1 MSDKD
6 PEALL
11 VLPHLRVQNANAIS
25 SPLTW
30 GFPAITA
37 FTGFTHAL
45 QRRLAAEFTFEFV
58 GVAVVCHSFLPQVAR
73 PPSKRTLVFSLT
85 RNPLDKDGS
94 TAAIVEEGRVHLD
107 VSLIIGVCGNDLY
120 AGHDLQTLANRAF
133 QEALAMRIAGG
144 SIVDS
149 DSTAST
155 HSRQRPSLC
164 ILPDSAEQRRQ
175 LSRKLAY
182 RLLPGFALVSRETL
196 LESHLANM
204 RASTS
209 DASTI
214 DALLDLSRLNVEPPP
229 QDMSGGWRI
238 RAKQGW
244 LVPIPVGYAAISP
257 LYAPGEVRN
266 ARDPSVPFR
275 FVESVFSIGEWISP
289 HRVENVCDLLW
300 RHRVE
305 PDSGLYR
312 WTTPFFASYK

>member
-30 GFPAITA
+30 GFPAVTA
-37 FTGFTHAL
+37 FTGFAHAL
-45 QRRLAAEFTFEFV
+45 QRRLAAEFDLEFV
-58 GVAVVCHSFLPQVAR
+58 GVGVVCHSFFPQVAR

-120 AGHDLQTLANRAF
+120 TGNDAQAVADRAL

-144 SIVDS
+144 SVTGS
-149 DSTAST
+149 VTGANS
-155 HSRQRPSLC
+155 HQRPSLDFW
-164 ILPDSAEQRRQ
+164 PDSSEQRR
-175 LSRKLAY
+175 LLTRRLAY

-196 LESHLANM
+196 LENHLAAM
-204 RASTS
+204 RASTPG
-209 DASTI
+209 ASAI
-214 DALLDLSRLNVEPPP
+214 DALLDLSRLNIEPPA
-229 QDMSGGWRI
+229 QDASSGWRI
-238 RAKQGW
+238 RARQGW

-266 ARDPSVPFR
+266 ARDPNVPFR
-275 FVESVFSIGEWISP
+275 FVESVFSIGEWVSP
-289 HRVENVCDLLW
+289 HRVENMCHLLW
-300 RHRVE
+300 RHQVD
-305 PDSGLYR
+305 PDHGLYR
-312 WTTPFFASYK
+312 CTTPFFASCE

>member
-6 PEALL
+6 TEALL

-45 QRRLAAEFTFEFV
+45 QRRLAAEFDLEFV
-58 GVAVVCHSFLPQVAR
+58 GVAVVCHSFLPQVAQ
-73 PPSKRTLVFSLT
+73 PASKRTLVFSLT

-120 AGHDLQTLANRAF
+120 AGYDLQTLANRAF

-144 SIVDS
+144 SVIDS
-149 DSTAST
+149 DPVAST
-155 HSRQRPSLC
+155 ESRQRPSLC
-164 ILPDSAEQRRQ
+164 ILPDSSEQRLQ

-182 RLLPGFALVSRETL
+182 RLLPGFALVSREAL
-196 LESHLANM
+196 LENHLASM
-204 RASTS
+204 RASTP
-209 DASTI
+209 DASAI
-214 DALLDLSRLNVEPPP
+214 DALLDLSRLNMEPPR
-229 QDMSGGWRI
+229 QDAPDGWRI
-238 RAKQGW
+238 RAQQGW

-257 LYAPGEVRN
+257 LYSPGQVRN
-266 ARDPSVPFR
+266 ARDRNVPFR

-289 HRVENVCDLLW
+289 HRVENVCHLLW

-305 PDSGLYR
+305 PDGGLYR
-312 WTTPFFASYK
+312 YTTPFFASCQ